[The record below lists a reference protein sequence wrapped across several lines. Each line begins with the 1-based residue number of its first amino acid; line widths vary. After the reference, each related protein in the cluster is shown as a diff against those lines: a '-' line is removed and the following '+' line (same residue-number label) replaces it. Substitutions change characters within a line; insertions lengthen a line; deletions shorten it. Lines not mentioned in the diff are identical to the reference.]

1 MVHKTL
7 TRYCT
12 GNKNWRWQTVLI
24 NTKLCNVKTLIKMEV
39 CKTYI
44 YLANQEKKNIT
55 RYCNLLSGLISKENK
70 NIQKIKQIHYRIPSL
85 CTAKRRSRQF
95 VLLFGDQI
103 AHLITARWIRY
114 RRRPRLYRRDKQK
127 LTAPSRS
134 LLRLWQ
140 IEKKKNNELYSLKY
154 TFSKSKRD
162 ENTTKKSSDSTLK
175 IKSAKNNSHTH
186 TWTVDASFW
195 NSLSLSDKDPSASKK
210 RNIFLPTISRHF
222 TSIQYFKLSEI
233 IYSTFLV
240 SQCWNREIQY
250 HLPSQSSLRL
260 EFIFGQR
267 ISIANWSP
275 FFVALFTKLCEMPSF
290 AGCVYR
296 FPWMFCVVI
305 RSKCAEPP
313 HASQAA
319 RNLCERKEF
328 FLE

>member
-44 YLANQEKKNIT
+44 YLANQENKTSQDIATFWVGWFQK
-55 RYCNLLSGLISKENK
+55 NK

-85 CTAKRRSRQF
+85 CTAKRRSPQF

-140 IEKKKNNELYSLKY
+140 IEKKKWIVFAEVYI
-154 TFSKSKRD
+154 
-162 ENTTKKSSDSTLK
+162 LK
-175 IKSAKNNSHTH
+175 I
-186 TWTVDASFW
+186 
-195 NSLSLSDKDPSASKK
+195 
-210 RNIFLPTISRHF
+210 
-222 TSIQYFKLSEI
+222 
-233 IYSTFLV
+233 
-240 SQCWNREIQY
+240 
-250 HLPSQSSLRL
+250 
-260 EFIFGQR
+260 
-267 ISIANWSP
+267 
-275 FFVALFTKLCEMPSF
+275 EM
-290 AGCVYR
+290 R
-296 FPWMFCVVI
+296 
-305 RSKCAEPP
+305 
-313 HASQAA
+313 
-319 RNLCERKEF
+319 RKHNKEV
-328 FLE
+328 